1 MVFAPEVAADRKVY
15 DSSRI
20 NLSLSFIFLTL
31 FFFSNFNWAQLEK
44 PALSKMSDEEGT
56 LLSYP
61 KACAEL
67 YNKLAKYC
75 IKKGK
80 LRVGKSID
88 FLRINYQNY
97 GADLVPNWK
106 LISTK
111 ILLKI

>member
-1 MVFAPEVAADRKVY
+1 
-15 DSSRI
+15 
-20 NLSLSFIFLTL
+20 
-31 FFFSNFNWAQLEK
+31 
-44 PALSKMSDEEGT
+44 MSDEEGT

-97 GADLVPNWK
+97 GADLVPN
-106 LISTK
+106 
-111 ILLKI
+111 